1 MGWLARAVMPA
12 KKRRTSGEAATPESD
27 LPDVTELGARRIN
40 KDLLLAV
47 ASASHVNV
55 IDVEKVL
62 EGLRTMLLKRLRNK
76 GSARIPKLAN
86 LCIKNHKARPAGKKK
101 MIAGVQTEL
110 PQRPEKMSLR
120 SVVLKS
126 FRASAIS

>member
-1 MGWLARAVMPA
+1 MGWPVCSEMPA

-27 LPDVTELGARRIN
+27 LPDVTELGARRID
-40 KDLLLAV
+40 KDLLVAV

-55 IDVEKVL
+55 VDVEKVL
-62 EGLRTMLLKRLRNK
+62 EGLRTMLLKRLREK
-76 GSARIPKLAN
+76 GSARVPKFAT
-86 LCIKNHKARPAGKKK
+86 LCIKNHKARPAGKQK

-126 FRASAIS
+126 FRAAAIS